1 MGETGSSVR
10 VNEQDKLVLSVAVPI
25 RRFATLYG
33 VLMLTTESGDIDD
46 ILKAERTAL
55 VEVFLVAFVA
65 LLFSAVY
72 LAGFIA
78 APILRLAA
86 AAGRVRRGRAGRAPP
101 PPPTARHGQLSG
113 PSPCAPGVAH
123 PPPP

>member
-10 VNEQDKLVLSVAVPI
+10 VNEQDKLRSASLCRSGASQP
-25 RRFATLYG
+25 FAACDADDRNL
-33 VLMLTTESGDIDD
+33 GDIDD

-55 VEVFLVAFVA
+55 VDNLLVAFVA
-65 LLFSAVY
+65 LFSAVY

-86 AAGRVRRGRAGRAPP
+86 AAERVRRERGPRRDPTLMIATTKSVSLPILSAMTRA
-101 PPPTARHGQLSG
+101 L
-113 PSPCAPGVAH
+113 
-123 PPPP
+123 